1 MINVDKERLQPIYIA
16 GPTASGKSDFAYY
29 LADKF
34 NSTIISADSMQ
45 IYIGLDVGTAK
56 DPKEKLK
63 KYDVKMVDIV
73 PYDYDFSV
81 AEYADMAKSHI
92 NEAINQGK
100 LPIIV
105 GGTGLYF
112 ESLLYDMNFAGTSK
126 NEEIRASLEQE
137 LKDNG
142 QEYLF
147 NKLKE
152 MDPEAATILHLNDT
166 KRIIRA
172 IEIMIETGKKWSEIK
187 DEKPNI
193 NPIMVCFNTERA
205 KLYERI
211 NKRVDIMIEKGLLDE
226 IKNVDNFSYNSM
238 KAIGYR
244 EFVDFDGTN
253 LEQIVDK
260 VKQDT
265 RNYAKRQLTWF
276 RKYPFVSWFEIG
288 DYENA
293 LKYIEERLKISK

>member
-1 MINVDKERLQPIYIA
+1 
-16 GPTASGKSDFAYY
+16 
-29 LADKF
+29 
-34 NSTIISADSMQ
+34 
-45 IYIGLDVGTAK
+45 
-56 DPKEKLK
+56 
-63 KYDVKMVDIV
+63 
-73 PYDYDFSV
+73 
-81 AEYADMAKSHI
+81 
-92 NEAINQGK
+92 
-100 LPIIV
+100 
-105 GGTGLYF
+105 
-112 ESLLYDMNFAGTSK
+112 
-126 NEEIRASLEQE
+126 
-137 LKDNG
+137 
-142 QEYLF
+142 
-147 NKLKE
+147 

-288 DYENA
+288 DYDGA
-293 LKYIEERLKISK
+293 LKYIKERLKIIE

>member
-56 DPKEKLK
+56 DAPEKLK
-63 KYDVKMVDIV
+63 KYNVKMVDIV
-73 PYDYDFSV
+73 PVDYDFSV

-92 NEAINQGK
+92 NEAIKNGK

-126 NEEIRASLEQE
+126 NEDIRAKLEQE
-137 LKDNG
+137 LKENG

-147 NKLKE
+147 NKLKD
-152 MDPEAATILHLNDT
+152 MDPEAAEILHLNDT

-172 IEIMIETGKKWSEIK
+172 IEIMIETGKKWSDIK

-193 NPIMVCFNTERA
+193 NPIMVCFNTDRA

-211 NKRVDIMIEKGLLDE
+211 NKRVDIMIEKGLINE
-226 IKNVDNFSYNSM
+226 VNKVNNFTYNSM

-244 EFVDFDGTN
+244 EFADFDGTN
-253 LEQIVDK
+253 LDQIIDK
-260 VKQDT
+260 IKQDS

-276 RKYPFVSWFEIG
+276 RKYPFVNWFEIG

-293 LKYIEERLKISK
+293 VKYIKERLKISE